1 MSSPFLS
8 RLPGQIL
15 VITGKG
21 GSRGSLKIVLVM
33 SASYYVEAFL

>member
-21 GSRGSLKIVLVM
+21 GSRGSLKIVFGHERLI
-33 SASYYVEAFL
+33 L